1 MPVRSWRRIPLV
13 RIVQWI
19 ERLATDQQMRV
30 QVLLRT
36 PFRADDR
43 ELLRNKTLSIA
54 PCSFPRPPARP
65 FYQDI
70 AQPDR
75 ARARGARGQ
84 GFEPLSPEK
93 FRKSSL
99 NQSADNIQCT
109 PCSCKRAA
117 ANWVTRE
124 SELWVQPPPL
134 SSFQTGHSSARQS
147 ACSGSTRPRDRSPFS

>member
-54 PCSFPRPPARP
+54 PCSFPASTSAT
-65 FYQDI
+65 I
-70 AQPDR
+70 LSGHSSAGR
-75 ARARGARGQ
+75 ARARGARGH
-84 GFEPLSPEK
+84 GIE
-93 FRKSSL
+93 
-99 NQSADNIQCT
+99 
-109 PCSCKRAA
+109 
-117 ANWVTRE
+117 
-124 SELWVQPPPL
+124 
-134 SSFQTGHSSARQS
+134 ARFPDHLERV
-147 ACSGSTRPRDRSPFS
+147 A